1 MTSEAL
7 PTRAARVQAA
17 CGAWVYLPD
26 EPEYA
31 ARRVGW
37 NLAADQRP
45 AAVAVP
51 STVDQVA
58 RLVRAARA
66 SGLTVAPQT
75 TGHGAGL
82 LVQHDLTGTVLV
94 RLDALAGVHIDPATR
109 IARVDAGTEWE
120 AVVDAAADHGL
131 AALHGS
137 SPNVGVVGYTLGG
150 GLSFYARKFG
160 LAANSVTAVEMVT
173 GDGEVIRADAS
184 HEPDL
189 FWAIRGAG
197 GANFGIVTSL
207 EFELQPITDA
217 YAGFLL
223 FPIEQADAV
232 VRRWVEWTDT
242 APDEVTTSLR
252 IFRFPPLPELP
263 PFLSGRRVLIIDGAV
278 LADDADAERI
288 LRPLR
293 DLGADM
299 DTFGR
304 LPAKE
309 LIRLH
314 MDPEDPIPSVGAG
327 QVLDGLDDA
336 AVEAFLAQVGPDVE
350 SPLLFAE
357 LRQLGGAIGRAPLGA
372 GSLSHL
378 TGSHQLFSVAMALTP
393 DMASAGTEA
402 AARLMAALALW
413 TADWTLLNFAERPV
427 DPATGFP
434 PSAWDRLRAIR
445 AAVDPDGVFLANH
458 RIG

>member
-1 MTSEAL
+1 MTTSEAL
-7 PTRAARVQAA
+7 AANVQAQ
-17 CGAWVYLPD
+17 CGPWVHLPD
-26 EPEYA
+26 DAGYA
-31 ARRVGW
+31 TGRLAW

-51 STVDQVA
+51 TTVDQVA

-66 SGLTVAPQT
+66 AGLTVAPQT

-82 LVQHDLTGTVLV
+82 LVQHDLSSTVLV
-94 RLDALAGVHIDPATR
+94 RLEALTGVHVDPATH

-120 AVVDAAADHGL
+120 AVIDAAAEHGL
-131 AALHGS
+131 TALHGS

-160 LAANSVTAVEMVT
+160 LAANRVTAVEVVT
-173 GDGEVIRADAS
+173 ADGDVVRADALN
-184 HEPDL
+184 EPDL
-189 FWAIRGAG
+189 FWAIRGGG
-197 GANFGIVTSL
+197 GANFGIVTGL
-207 EFELQPITDA
+207 EFELLPVTDA

-223 FPIEQADAV
+223 FPIEQADTV
-232 VRRWVEWTDT
+232 VRRWVEWTNT

-263 PFLSGRRVLIIDGAV
+263 PFLSGRQVIIIDGVV
-278 LADDADAERI
+278 LADDDAAAEQI

-293 DLGADM
+293 DLGAEM
-299 DTFGR
+299 DTFSR
-304 LPAKE
+304 VPAKD

-327 QVLDGLDDA
+327 QVLNGLDDA
-336 AVEAFLAQVGPDVE
+336 AVSAFLAQVGPGVE
-350 SPLLFAE
+350 SPLMFAE
-357 LRQLGGAIGRAPLGA
+357 LRQLGGALSRVPEGA

-378 TGSHQLFSVAMALTP
+378 TGTHQLFTVAMAFSP
-393 DMASAGTEA
+393 EMAEAGNAASA
-402 AARLMAALALW
+402 ALIASLVLW
-413 TADWTLLNFAERPV
+413 SADWTLLNFAERPV

-434 PSAWDRLRAIR
+434 SSSWERLRAVR

-458 RIG
+458 RVS